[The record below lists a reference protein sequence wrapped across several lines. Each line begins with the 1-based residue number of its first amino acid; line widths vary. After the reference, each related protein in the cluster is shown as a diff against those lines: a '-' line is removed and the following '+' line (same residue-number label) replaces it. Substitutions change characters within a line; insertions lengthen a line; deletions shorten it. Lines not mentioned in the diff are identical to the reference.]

1 VKTSLGQ
8 PRGGTF
14 LGVGFSG
21 VPHRV
26 GCREA
31 DLLISAQPNCENDR
45 GLHSSARM
53 AVPPGQAVVEA
64 STYGFGCEDET
75 FGPTHRFAS
84 AFKRVTG
91 LTVRTSVQTI
101 HPRRDSPV
109 CFGRQTSQGPV
120 HHPLRW
126 QTNHGSTAASA
137 TTEPR
142 FNRRSGVN
150 RITDSTDTSV
160 STESPRQPAC
170 ASAQTNR
177 LRRDSP
183 VRFGKQTSHRKRRCA
198 LRCTT
203 RGSRKSSPSTLVVN
217 GLRIYVPA
225 RAVTRRTKG

>member
-14 LGVGFSG
+14 LEVGFSG

-31 DLLISAQPNCENDR
+31 DLSISAQPNCENDR

-53 AVPPGQAVVEA
+53 AGPLGQAVVEA

-84 AFKRVTG
+84 ANERVIGIDHPHFGADCPSQARFTG
-91 LTVRTSVQTI
+91 LLRQTNEPRTGSPSTSVA
-101 HPRRDSPV
+101 
-109 CFGRQTSQGPV
+109 
-120 HHPLRW
+120 
-126 QTNHGSTAASA
+126 N
-137 TTEPR
+137 EPR
-142 FNRRSGVN
+142 FNCRFGDDRATIQPTLRRQPN
-150 RITDSTDTSV
+150 HDSTDTSV
-160 STESPRQPAC
+160 STESPGQPAC

-183 VRFGKQTSHRKRRCA
+183 VCFGKRTSHRD
-198 LRCTT
+198 
-203 RGSRKSSPSTLVVN
+203 
-217 GLRIYVPA
+217 
-225 RAVTRRTKG
+225 